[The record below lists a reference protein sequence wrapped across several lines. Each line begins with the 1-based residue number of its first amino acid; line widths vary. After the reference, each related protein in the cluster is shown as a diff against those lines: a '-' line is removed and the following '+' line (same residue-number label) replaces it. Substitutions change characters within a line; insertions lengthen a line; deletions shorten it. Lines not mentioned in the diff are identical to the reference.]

1 MKKEYKK
8 QKGENLAR
16 WCERIAAACQGRS
29 LEEVHEMIS
38 EVSKISYIE
47 GVHAEQ
53 EISKKYGRAEEL
65 GIELKDR
72 YDYGEEDKR
81 GSKDNPTKTD

>member
-29 LEEVHEMIS
+29 LSEVHEMIS
-38 EVSKISYIE
+38 EVGLSS
-47 GVHAEQ
+47 
-53 EISKKYGRAEEL
+53 SFL
-65 GIELKDR
+65 
-72 YDYGEEDKR
+72 
-81 GSKDNPTKTD
+81 